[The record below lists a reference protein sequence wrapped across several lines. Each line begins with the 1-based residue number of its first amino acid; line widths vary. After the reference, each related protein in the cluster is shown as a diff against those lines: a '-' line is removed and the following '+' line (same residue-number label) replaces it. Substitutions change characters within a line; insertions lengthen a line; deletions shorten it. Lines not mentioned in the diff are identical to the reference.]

1 MEPHFPVR
9 NGDHGYG
16 PYGNPAAQFRK
27 GNVEVA
33 IFVDNMREKMII
45 VEGMVFSWRGNY
57 LADRDVGVEYLF
69 CWENACVFVCVL
81 VCVR

>member
-1 MEPHFPVR
+1 MKNNQEGGNKGGENSIWNVYARETVEPHFPVR

-45 VEGMVFSWRGNY
+45 VEGMGF
-57 LADRDVGVEYLF
+57 
-69 CWENACVFVCVL
+69 FVA
-81 VCVR
+81 R